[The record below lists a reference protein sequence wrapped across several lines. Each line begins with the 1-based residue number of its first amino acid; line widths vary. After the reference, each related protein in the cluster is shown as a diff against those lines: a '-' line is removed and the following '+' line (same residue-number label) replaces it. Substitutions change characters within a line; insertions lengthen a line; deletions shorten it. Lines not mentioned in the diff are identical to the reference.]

1 MKQFLFVV
9 PLVELN
15 ICVCACARVYASAWH
30 RRDTHYTRRAKKDEW
45 NRERSEGQRDRDEF
59 IYTSLSKLI
68 FVICSVH
75 TECLFI
81 RWFVHSCSFI
91 SLLAYLLVRSFVR
104 LYTVFIFEDDVYTG
118 FETHYRAPLTTTANT
133 FFVCI
138 CICKFKI
145 FAHLVQHTHKT
156 SMCKYHTL
164 H

>member
-1 MKQFLFVV
+1 MRRQMKQFLFVV

-68 FVICSVH
+68 FVMFS
-75 TECLFI
+75 
-81 RWFVHSCSFI
+81 SI
-91 SLLAYLLVRSFVR
+91 SLLVR
-104 LYTVFIFEDDVYTG
+104 LLFLCSDFIFRRWCSPNENYTQKARMCDQRWCWM
-118 FETHYRAPLTTTANT
+118 RAQPEQKKCVQVQLQWQCKCKT
-133 FFVCI
+133 FR
-138 CICKFKI
+138 
-145 FAHLVQHTHKT
+145 LLRNTHKT
-156 SMCKYHTL
+156 SMFKSSTL